1 MMLEPFQITSITYM
15 KCLDISLTV
24 RRQVQQENKLEDLG
38 VRKTNWAFV
47 WWFLVILSFT
57 FLN

>member
-38 VRKTNWAFV
+38 VRKTN
-47 WWFLVILSFT
+47 
-57 FLN
+57 